1 MKVSS
6 GVRGLSL
13 GGDLSCL
20 HIQRGEERGGAM
32 PNVIMG
38 LSGGLPRL
46 QGQAGLGGR
55 QGLNLGFFIHGQHQ
69 GMRWRLNI
77 QANRLPRRAGE
88 VGVRRDRELATTVRT
103 RPCCRQMRYPGG
115 RRLQG
120 AGQHLLHLHLAGR
133 GLPGGRVRSCSNPS
147 TPSARYRSC
156 HRHTCF
162 CGVKGASAKVMD
174 PKVTNY
180 PLEDGLVQYESEIV
194 QQFPQIPAR

>member
-32 PNVIMG
+32 PDVIMG

-69 GMRWRLNI
+69 GMRWRLHI

-88 VGVRRDRELATTVRT
+88 VGVRRDLELATTVRA
-103 RPCCRQMRYPGG
+103 RPCCRQMRCTVVGFRPTSCAM
-115 RRLQG
+115 RRQVQCDTP
-120 AGQHLLHLHLAGR
+120 AGSGS
-133 GLPGGRVRSCSNPS
+133 RVRVNTSCTFTSQ
-147 TPSARYRSC
+147 
-156 HRHTCF
+156 
-162 CGVKGASAKVMD
+162 VGACPAAAYDRAATRPPLPPDTD
-174 PKVTNY
+174 PATAT
-180 PLEDGLVQYESEIV
+180 L
-194 QQFPQIPAR
+194 